1 MYQKGFASKIGGLL
15 SLVSLLALPLFLK
28 GCSNSSLS
36 GFDILMDE
44 DIIGYKISLGAKVFL
59 IIAIVCAIGSLLV
72 KSKWEY
78 LGVGFSGLVFWLN
91 AYETIRSST
100 KNFVE
105 LAIGGYIA
113 FIGFILVIGEGLVSA
128 RQKADHEEDTS

>member
-100 KNFVE
+100 KK
-105 LAIGGYIA
+105 LC
-113 FIGFILVIGEGLVSA
+113 
-128 RQKADHEEDTS
+128 